1 MEFRGENLTAAP
13 LIRKHLGH
21 AIGLKGVASLSEN
34 VTLCQE
40 FKGSSFFRKTPHAM
54 ATKSLAAGKVHVIS
68 RSGQWAVTRQG
79 ASRASKI
86 VESQGDAVNAAK
98 RLASGKAQ
106 IVVHRRDGTVS
117 KRIGI
122 SRAATR

>member
-1 MEFRGENLTAAP
+1 MT
-13 LIRKHLGH
+13 
-21 AIGLKGVASLSEN
+21 
-34 VTLCQE
+34 TT
-40 FKGSSFFRKTPHAM
+40 SF
-54 ATKSLAAGKVHVIS
+54 AAGKLHGIS

-86 VESQGDAVNAAK
+86 VNSQEDAVDAAK
-98 RLASGKAQ
+98 RLASGTEE

-122 SRAATR
+122 NRAAVR

>member
-1 MEFRGENLTAAP
+1 
-13 LIRKHLGH
+13 
-21 AIGLKGVASLSEN
+21 
-34 VTLCQE
+34 
-40 FKGSSFFRKTPHAM
+40 M
-54 ATKSLAAGKVHVIS
+54 ATKSLTADKYHVIS

-86 VESQGDAVNAAK
+86 MESQEGAVDAAK
-98 RLASGKAQ
+98 RLALGKAE

-122 SRAATR
+122 SAGTR